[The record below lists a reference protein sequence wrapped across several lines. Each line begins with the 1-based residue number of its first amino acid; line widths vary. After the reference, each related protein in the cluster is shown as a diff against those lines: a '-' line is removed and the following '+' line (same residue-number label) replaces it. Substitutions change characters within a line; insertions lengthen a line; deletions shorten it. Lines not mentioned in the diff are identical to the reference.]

1 MKLPGKLPDR
11 AYSLK
16 ARLVRPGSC
25 FALRRAIAPARNRF
39 LIFTCGG
46 RPNMTVVWVRVE
58 CSAFGGRPGSDRAGQ
73 NRTSSDKKHVRSGLA
88 AAVRLVHRLSTRNLR

>member
-25 FALRRAIAPARNRF
+25 FASRRAIAPARNRF
-39 LIFTCGG
+39 PIFTCGG
-46 RPNMTVVWVRVE
+46 RRNMTVVWLRVE
-58 CSAFGGRPGSDRAGQ
+58 
-73 NRTSSDKKHVRSGLA
+73 RTSNSRPPMATVRQPCLVI
-88 AAVRLVHRLSTRNLR
+88 AVQ